1 MNSPYKIEDIFIFT
15 KKEATLNSIFVSQ
28 GNGNGLSID
37 RHPKSNNVLYTQD
50 LVNCIAVMVID
61 DEKCV
66 MIHCDTID
74 PTGASGK
81 VDSKSVSGE
90 ESISLKDA
98 LTKFGFTKESKN
110 CTVGIVGGQS
120 LIESQ
125 HKQKVIQGLL
135 PEAKANTVAPGGEG
149 DTAYLLSDG
158 FMAPFKSAIKKH
170 LAVENLTFKDVLTSE
185 SRSHLTNSY
194 R

>member
-1 MNSPYKIEDIFIFT
+1 MFH
-15 KKEATLNSIFVSQ
+15 KKEAILNSIFVSQ
-28 GNGNGLSID
+28 GNANGLSID
-37 RHPKSNNVLYTQD
+37 RNPKSNNVLYTQN

-66 MIHCDTID
+66 MIHCDTVD

-81 VDSKSVSGE
+81 VDPKSVSDE
-90 ESISLKDA
+90 KLISLKDA

-120 LIESQ
+120 LSESQ
-125 HKQKVIQGLL
+125 YKQKVIQGLF
-135 PEAKANTVAPGGEG
+135 PEAKVNIVSPGGQG

-158 FMAPFKSAIKKH
+158 FMAPYKSAIKKH
-170 LAVENLTFKDVLTSE
+170 LDLENLTFKDVPTSE
-185 SRSHLTNSY
+185 LRSHLRPS
-194 R
+194 